1 MPNARERVVE
11 AAITC
16 FAERGYGATT
26 IALIEEAAGLSPGA
40 GGTYRH
46 FASKRA
52 ILDAAI
58 EHVLSVDDDELAP
71 VPTSLAGAARDG
83 LAALDQRRDLMRLMF
98 RDLDRFPDL
107 MDRVVARLIAGP
119 VRLVAERT
127 ASVAPHVDAEA
138 VAVVMVG
145 ALINFKV
152 IETMVGPDRAG
163 VSETRLV
170 DAWAHIFAALLAP
183 PGR

>member
-1 MPNARERVVE
+1 
-11 AAITC
+11 
-16 FAERGYGATT
+16 
-26 IALIEEAAGLSPGA
+26 
-40 GGTYRH
+40 
-46 FASKRA
+46 
-52 ILDAAI
+52 
-58 EHVLSVDDDELAP
+58 
-71 VPTSLAGAARDG
+71 
-83 LAALDQRRDLMRLMF
+83 
-98 RDLDRFPDL
+98 